1 MKRSLVERLGE
12 FARSQLQNIGILN
25 GVLNHKLDEKVLQ
38 DLSKT
43 IHDSM
48 KGDVLRVVKGDTD
61 RIRTLRDVA
70 QLIPK
75 IQRDMNTKLNF
86 CKVLTDTSYPDTGD
100 RFSRVWKMEFIRVWL
115 LTVRSP
121 RSFCTDFDL
130 LARYHGLK
138 FDLFDFSP
146 LMLALDE
153 RKYITLQ
160 CEANIRTGTIAVNR
174 FVCPSEEI
182 DEPTEVRDR
191 SVGVWYDTDK
201 IFDEVFE
208 DTFTAWFNNYDL
220 DLGSYH
226 AELLADPFVQSGRQF
241 VIYTG
246 TPDEHG
252 VYAEEWYQFNQS
264 EEGTN
269 SIMQVEGPDQEYPL
283 RRSVQPHEVIPYM
296 VACLALRIPD
306 ERKFLVQ
313 YDPEE
318 KSIAIIPGDPYVGTD
333 TLAEILPESGP
344 GISGGAQS

>member
-38 DLSKT
+38 DLSKS
-43 IHDSM
+43 INDSM

-70 QLIPK
+70 
-75 IQRDMNTKLNF
+75 KLVNNITVDVSTALCF
-86 CKVLTDTSYPDTGD
+86 SKVLTETSYPDEVP
-100 RFSRVWKMEFIRVWL
+100 RFSRVWKMEFIRVLL
-115 LTVRSP
+115 LTQRP
-121 RSFCTDFDL
+121 ERSFCVNFDQ
-130 LARYHGLK
+130 LARNHVLQFK
-138 FDLFDFSP
+138 LFDFSR

-153 RKYITLQ
+153 REYITLQ
-160 CEANIRTGTIAVNR
+160 CEANLRTGMIHVKR
-174 FVCPSEEI
+174 FQCPSEEI
-182 DEPTEVRDR
+182 DEATEVCDT
-191 SVGVWYDTDK
+191 SAGVWYDTDK

-208 DTFTAWFNNYDL
+208 DTFQRAFENYDL
-220 DLGSYH
+220 DLGSFRNQ
-226 AELLADPFVQSGRQF
+226 LLASDEVESGRWF
-241 VIYTG
+241 AIYTG

-264 EEGTN
+264 EEGVN
-269 SIMQVEGPDQEYPL
+269 SLMQVEGPGKEFPL
-283 RRSVQPHEVIPYM
+283 RRSVQLDEVIPYM
-296 VACLALRIPD
+296 VACLALRIPA

-333 TLAEILPESGP
+333 TLAEVLLASGP
-344 GISGGAQS
+344 RISDSSQS